1 MCYDP
6 PFTVWSD
13 MWFSALYEIILFLL
27 FLAALPKALYE
38 CIRYGKHKTNFLKRL
53 GFGFPK
59 ICRKNSGPIIWVHA
73 VSVGECHAANPLIKR
88 LQAEI
93 PDATIVVSSVSE
105 TGHAEAKKT
114 IHSADYH
121 VFLPFDFYFCVKHV
135 FNLACPDIVILCEGD
150 FWYRFMKEAKK
161 QGAITVVVNGK
172 VSSESE
178 KMFARFGFF
187 TKRMFA
193 LVDFLCVQSD
203 LYKLRFLQM
212 GVPASKIA
220 VTGNL
225 KCDSLPAPISDAE
238 ILELKTKLGLLND
251 DKVLVIGSTHDP
263 EEEMLLSQL
272 LPLLSSHP
280 QLKLIIAPR
289 HPERFETVAALI
301 EKHGLT
307 LGTWTKGSS
316 VAHPQA
322 YLIDAM
328 GILRKCYQLA
338 DIAIVAG
345 SFTNKV
351 GGHNIMEP
359 QAFGIPVLTGPYM
372 HSQPQLIEC
381 AKYYRAIIQVD
392 ASEVA
397 TTIQRL
403 LAEPETCKTYGKC
416 SLDMVEALRG
426 ATNRTRDELYK
437 LAPQFFACNKQPLQ
451 ATI

>member
-1 MCYDP
+1 
-6 PFTVWSD
+6 
-13 MWFSALYEIILFLL
+13 MWFSVLYELVLFLL

-59 ICRKNSGPIIWVHA
+59 IVRKNNGPIIWVHA

-88 LQAEI
+88 LKTEM
-93 PDATIVVSSVSE
+93 PDATFVVSSVSE

-114 IHSADYH
+114 ITTADYH
-121 VFLPFDFYFCVKHV
+121 VYLPFDFYLCVKHV
-135 FNLACPDIVILCEGD
+135 FTLARPDIVILCEGD
-150 FWYRFMKEAKK
+150 FWYRFTKEAKK
-161 QGAITVVVNGK
+161 QGAVTVVVNGK
-172 VSSESE
+172 VSTESE

-203 LYKLRFLQM
+203 LYKLRFINM

-220 VTGNL
+220 ITGNL
-225 KCDSLPAPISDAE
+225 KCDSLPTPISDTE
-238 ILELKTKLGLLND
+238 IAELKAKLCLSND
-251 DKVLVIGSTHDP
+251 DKVLVIGSTHEP
-263 EEEMLLSQL
+263 EEELLLSQL
-272 LPLLSSHP
+272 VPLLGSYP

-289 HPERFETVAALI
+289 HPERFEAVTALI

-307 LGTWTKGSS
+307 LGTWTKGSA
-316 VAHPQA
+316 VDHPQA
-322 YLIDAM
+322 YVIDAM

-381 AKYYRAIIQVD
+381 ARYYGAIIQVN
-392 ASEVA
+392 ASEVGS
-397 TTIQRL
+397 TIQRL
-403 LAEPETCKTYGKC
+403 LSEPETCKSLGRR

-437 LAPQFFACNKQPLQ
+437 LAPQFFACNKQPYQ

>member
-1 MCYDP
+1 
-6 PFTVWSD
+6 
-13 MWFSALYEIILFLL
+13 MWFSLLYEVVLFLL

-38 CIRYGKHKTNFLKRL
+38 CLRYGKHKTNFIKRL

-59 ICRKNSGPIIWVHA
+59 ISAKNGGPIIWVHA

-88 LQAEI
+88 LQAQI
-93 PDATIVVSSVSE
+93 SDVTIVVSSVSE

-114 IHSADYH
+114 IHTADYH
-121 VFLPFDFYFCVKHV
+121 VYLPFDFYFCVKHV
-135 FNLACPDIVILCEGD
+135 FRFVSPDMVILCEGD

-161 QGAITVVVNGK
+161 QGAISVVVNGK

-178 KMFARFGFF
+178 KMFCRFSAF
-187 TKRMFA
+187 TKRMFS

-203 LYKLRFLQM
+203 LYKMRFLKM

-225 KCDSLPAPISDAE
+225 KCDSLPAPISDSELA
-238 ILELKTKLGLLND
+238 ELKSRIGITKD

-263 EEEMLLSQL
+263 EEEMILHALA
-272 LPLLSSHP
+272 PIIATHP
-280 QLKLIIAPR
+280 ELKLIIAPR
-289 HPERFETVAALI
+289 HPERFEAVALAI
-301 EKHGLT
+301 EKHGFSY
-307 LGTWTKGSS
+307 GTWTKGSR
-316 VAHPQA
+316 VAHPQI

-345 SFTNKV
+345 SFTDKV

-372 HSQPQLIEC
+372 FSQPQLIEC
-381 AKYYRAIIQVD
+381 ALFYNAILQVEG
-392 ASEVA
+392 SELA
-397 TTIQRL
+397 KTIQQL
-403 LAEPETCKTYGKC
+403 LREPETCKKLGRC
-416 SLDMVEALRG
+416 SLDMVEALKG
-426 ATNRTRDELYK
+426 ATNRTSDKLYN
-437 LAPQFFACNKQPLQ
+437 LAPQFFACNKQPKQ

>member
-1 MCYDP
+1 
-6 PFTVWSD
+6 
-13 MWFSALYEIILFLL
+13 MWFSVLYEIVLFLL

-38 CIRYGKHKTNFLKRL
+38 CIRYGKHKTNFLRRL
-53 GFGFPK
+53 GFGFPT
-59 ICRKNSGPIIWVHA
+59 ICRKNGGPIIWVHA

-88 LQAEI
+88 LKAEM

-114 IHSADYH
+114 IALADYH
-121 VFLPFDFYFCVKHV
+121 VYLPFDFYISVKHV
-135 FNLACPDIVILCEGD
+135 FSLARPDIVILCEGD
-150 FWYRFMKEAKK
+150 FWYRFIKEAKK

-178 KMFARFGFF
+178 KMFARFGMF

-193 LVDFLCVQSD
+193 LIDFLCVQSE
-203 LYKLRFLQM
+203 LYKLRFLHM
-212 GVPASKIA
+212 GIPASKIA

-225 KCDSLPAPISDAE
+225 KCDSLPAPISNSE
-238 ILELKTKLGLLND
+238 ITELKNRLGLSNNE
-251 DKVLVIGSTHDP
+251 KVLVIGSTHDP

-272 LPLLSSHP
+272 VPLLTSHP

-289 HPERFETVAALI
+289 HPERFETVASLI
-301 EKHGLT
+301 QKHGLT
-307 LGTWTKGSS
+307 LGTWTKGSN
-316 VAHPQA
+316 VAHPQV

-381 AKYYRAIIQVD
+381 AKFYNAVIQVH
-392 ASEVA
+392 ANEVA
-397 TTIQRL
+397 STIQRL
-403 LAEPETCKTYGKC
+403 LSDPQTCQTLGKC
-416 SLDMVEALRG
+416 SLNMVEALRG
-426 ATNRTRDELYK
+426 ATDRTRDELYN
-437 LAPQFFACNKQPLQ
+437 LAPQFFACNKELMQ